1 MAHEICQFITERG
14 TGAEIC
20 PAIVSGIV
28 TGDAA
33 ISYWP
38 IFPLSLETVPQVFAK
53 VNLAQFPLF
62 SKVVN

>member
-1 MAHEICQFITERG
+1 MAHEICHFITEKG

-20 PAIVSGIV
+20 LAIVSGII

-38 IFPLSLETVPQVFAK
+38 ILFLFPRDSPRSLFE
-53 VNLAQFPLF
+53 
-62 SKVVN
+62 S

>member
-1 MAHEICQFITERG
+1 MAHEICHFITEKG

-33 ISYWP
+33 ISYWA
-38 IFPLSLETVPQVFAK
+38 IFSLVPSDS
-53 VNLAQFPLF
+53 PR
-62 SKVVN
+62 SPCES

>member
-1 MAHEICQFITERG
+1 MAHEICHFITERG

-38 IFPLSLETVPQVFAK
+38 IFSLVLRDSPTSLCE
-53 VNLAQFPLF
+53 
-62 SKVVN
+62 S